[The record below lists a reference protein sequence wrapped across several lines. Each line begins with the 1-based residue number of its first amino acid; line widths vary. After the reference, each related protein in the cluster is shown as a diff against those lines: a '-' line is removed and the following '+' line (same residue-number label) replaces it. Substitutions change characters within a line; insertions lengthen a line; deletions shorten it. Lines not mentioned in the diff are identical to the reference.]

1 MSISSSDVSRASLRT
16 SPISNTEINFERL
29 PNRQA
34 LEGMEFR
41 YRDERAYS
49 SSKAFVIAL
58 GLVVIG
64 QFYACLWRLA
74 PRIIEWLWQKC
85 HEIDGMPVVGG
96 MLGGL
101 ALLIAACSVVL
112 LPKQFRK
119 ALAAISLPMA
129 AAAASSWIGFGHA
142 ETPVVVS
149 SGFLTGCILVLA
161 TGTSENRAD
170 FRLSAAVFSLALS
183 ILSLAAMTIRAM
195 GQACWL
201 SSECEKQLQCDAR
214 TLFEQR
220 VERLRNSEHVSKDV
234 ITGASIKE
242 AEHLFLEAEP
252 WQQFPILLH
261 QSMLSEH
268 VYIAGRTGSGKT
280 SMALMLMLIQLIR
293 GYRASASSWS
303 EKSPVVIV
311 DLKGDKTMF
320 QTAKVEAEARGQKF
334 RFLTLEPGKSSF
346 HFNPFLAF
354 KSGSL
359 TLPQVV
365 QSLLDACGL
374 YNGDEYGK
382 QYFSERHRNLLA
394 NALESSSN
402 VDDFRKL
409 HRRIKAL
416 YGNNQKEFSD
426 GFELVSVMSGL
437 THYDQLITDAAQE
450 QGNETIRLDRVLADR
465 EVVYFWLPTVKESV
479 AANRVAKF
487 VLFCLRAAACDR
499 ESAGEQMRQAYL
511 LIDEFQKVAGD
522 NFQGI
527 LQQARSAGI
536 AAILANQSLA
546 DLKGSTWDLTSTIR
560 TNTRTKLFFSVT
572 EPEEAQAFCELAGE
586 ELQTFGVNDLE
597 EIRSRLSL
605 RDLASLSDH
614 PKRLLLQV
622 TSGSGYTQF
631 GGLPIPVQTDWPIS
645 KELSDKRAAMSW
657 PSEPRVTVSVPSP
670 AKPSTKKSP
679 PAAPVANAIPS
690 TPASPKL
697 VPAPAVKAAFA
708 KTIKNL
714 MDE

>member
-1 MSISSSDVSRASLRT
+1 
-16 SPISNTEINFERL
+16 
-29 PNRQA
+29 
-34 LEGMEFR
+34 
-41 YRDERAYS
+41 
-49 SSKAFVIAL
+49 
-58 GLVVIG
+58 
-64 QFYACLWRLA
+64 
-74 PRIIEWLWQKC
+74 
-85 HEIDGMPVVGG
+85 
-96 MLGGL
+96 MLGCL
-101 ALLIAACSVVL
+101 ALLIAACSIVL
-112 LPKQFRK
+112 VPNHFRT

-142 ETPVVVS
+142 ETPVVIAFAGSLVFWLLAKPALIAFQDSWLMADPRMTEAQVIAWRERKKCGWSLPTTAEAAQIVS
-149 SGFLTGCILVLA
+149 RYLTYDALVGFPGVWIAPSSLSKRLFSCGFLTGCILVLA
-161 TGTSENRAD
+161 TGTSANWAD

-183 ILSLAAMTIRAM
+183 ILSLAAMTIWAM

-242 AEHLFLEAEP
+242 AEHLFLGAEP

-334 RFLTLEPGKSSF
+334 RFFTLEPGKSSF

-359 TLPQVV
+359 TLPQLV

-374 YNGDEYGK
+374 YHGDEYGK